1 MSKANR
7 AEELLNEIISQ
18 MRVAAKVKVS
28 EDDSHILA
36 SIEGEDA
43 GILIGR
49 EGQTLDA
56 LQLITNIFVNKGE
69 EERTRVI
76 VDAEGYKDRRK
87 ESIER
92 LANSLA
98 EKVTN
103 EQEPVNLETMNA
115 FERRIVHMTLRESTD
130 VITESQGEGSER
142 HVVIKPL

>member
-1 MSKANR
+1 MSKAKK
-7 AEELLNEIISQ
+7 AEELLNEIITQ
-18 MRVAAKVKVS
+18 MKVSATVKVS

-56 LQLITNIFVNKGE
+56 LQLIANIFVNKGE
-69 EERTRVI
+69 EERTRII

-98 EKVTN
+98 EKVTG
-103 EQEPVNLETMNA
+103 EQEPVNLEPMNA